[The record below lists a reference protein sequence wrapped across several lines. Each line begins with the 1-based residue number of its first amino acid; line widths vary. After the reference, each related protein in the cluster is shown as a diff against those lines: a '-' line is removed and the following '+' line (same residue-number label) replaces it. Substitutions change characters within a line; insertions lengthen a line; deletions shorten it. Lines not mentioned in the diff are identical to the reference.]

1 MHFGVPSKQHRSTE
15 ESLFLIFRITARR
28 LQIMLHDSTTFSF
41 SHCTQLIPT
50 VLSPQTVVGLTQTSQ
65 VLQVKKTRCRL
76 LFRGFTRL
84 ALTSTSSEWTVSFN
98 VRMNW
103 TYQSKRGLRCS
114 VSVFFSICRWRCKLC
129 ITVNLWFMR
138 CCSYHA
144 RSPCAC
150 NRPLIVNG

>member
-114 VSVFFSICRWRCKLC
+114 VSVFFQSAGDDVSCASQWIYGLC
-129 ITVNLWFMR
+129 DVVLTMPVAPVL
-138 CCSYHA
+138 A
-144 RSPCAC
+144 TG
-150 NRPLIVNG
+150 L